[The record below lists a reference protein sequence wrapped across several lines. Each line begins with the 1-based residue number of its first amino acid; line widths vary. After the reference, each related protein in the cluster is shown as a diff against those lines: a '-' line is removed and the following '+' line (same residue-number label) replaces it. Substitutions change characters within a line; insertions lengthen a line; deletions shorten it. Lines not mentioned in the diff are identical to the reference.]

1 MVTGRISDMFNID
14 PLINNNLVSNNHT
27 LIASHHKAHL
37 LSLSS
42 IRKLSKTHSES
53 FMDSF

>member
-1 MVTGRISDMFNID
+1 MVIGGISDMFNID
-14 PLINNNLVSNNHT
+14 PLINNRLVNNNHT

-42 IRKLSKTHSES
+42 IRKLGKTHYES